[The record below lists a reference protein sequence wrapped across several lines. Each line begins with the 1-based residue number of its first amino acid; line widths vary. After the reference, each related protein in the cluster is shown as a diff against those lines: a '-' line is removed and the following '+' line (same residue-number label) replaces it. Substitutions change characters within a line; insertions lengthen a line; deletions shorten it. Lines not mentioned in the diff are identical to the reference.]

1 MCDKNRAQGMSGAV
15 KTNVESG
22 GEHTRANRLGISV
35 PPEALAGLP
44 ESAGAWHETREEVE
58 RALAWGARKSRLV
71 AWVRET
77 VRRRLSE
84 TERRCIELHFF
95 GGLNCREA
103 AARAGISP
111 SSMHRGLQRALEKLR
126 EAAETDP
133 EIAQLLRDRRR

>member
-1 MCDKNRAQGMSGAV
+1 MCGKNTFQSMLRTTDTDSV
-15 KTNVESG
+15 

-35 PPEALAGLP
+35 PPEAMAGLP

-58 RALAWGARKSRLV
+58 RALVWGAHKAGLI

-95 GGLNCREA
+95 EGLNCREA
-103 AARAGISP
+103 AARLGTSP

-126 EAAETDP
+126 DAAKTDP
-133 EIAQLLRDRRR
+133 AIAPLLRERRRE

>member
-1 MCDKNRAQGMSGAV
+1 MRGRNTFQSTPNM
-15 KTNVESG
+15 TESTSDG
-22 GEHTRANRLGISV
+22 KRTRAIRLGITV
-35 PPEALAGLP
+35 PPEAMAGLP

-58 RALAWGARKSRLV
+58 RALIWGAQKARLI

-84 TERRCIELHFF
+84 TERRCIDLHFF
-95 GGLNCREA
+95 EGLGFREA
-103 AARAGISP
+103 AARAGTSP

-133 EIAQLLRDRRR
+133 EIAQLLRDRRRL